1 LLARIYIP
9 SCMAASRIYA

>member
-9 SCMAASRIYA
+9 SCMAASRIYT